1 MPDWL
6 LPHLPKERI
15 LARFAA
21 APGNEIERGK
31 LASPE
36 SSAALAAN
44 TFGYFIDRPAE
55 FPLAAMLDFVDEI
68 PTSIWLERELRFPWK
83 GGRHPWLDAVIETP
97 GWLIGIESKR
107 YEPFRAG
114 KMGSFSDAYARDVWG
129 DRMGPYTALRAVIT
143 DGSYAPRHLDAAQLI
158 KHAFGIRTQAD
169 KKSKKGALV
178 YLHAEPTFWP
188 NGKEI
193 ERQMVDRH
201 RAEIRDFADRV
212 AGAEVTFATLRYA
225 DLFEVLRVMPNE
237 AMQQHAAALMGHFL
251 V

>member
-1 MPDWL
+1 MSHWL

-68 PTSIWLERELRFPWK
+68 PTSICLERELRFPWN

-114 KMGSFSDAYARDVWG
+114 KMSSFSDAYARDVWG
-129 DRMGPYTALRAVIT
+129 DMMGPYTALRAAIA
-143 DGSYAPRHLDAAQLI
+143 DGSYAPRHLDAAQLV

-169 KKSKKGALV
+169 KKAKKGALV
-178 YLHAEPTFWP
+178 YLHAEPTTWP
-188 NGKEI
+188 DGRTI
-193 ERQMVDRH
+193 DRQLVDRH
-201 RAEIRDFADRV
+201 RAEIQDFADRV
-212 AGAEVTFATLRYA
+212 AGTEVTFATVRYA
-225 DLFEVLRVMPNE
+225 DLFQGLHSGPLE
-237 AMQQHAAALMGHFL
+237 AVRQHAAALTGHFQ